1 MITLIVILL
10 GLLAFMR
17 LPIFVVLGGFAL
29 LGLYVQ
35 EIPFAVM
42 AAEIY
47 RITDT
52 PMLVAL
58 PLFSLAGYILA
69 ESGTPNR
76 LVQLTATMLGWVP
89 SGLPIVAF
97 LICAFFTALTGA
109 SGVTIVAIGALLYP
123 ALLKGGY
130 KKNFSLGLVTTSG
143 SLGLL
148 LVPSMPLILYGIIV
162 QQMALD
168 VTFEL
173 KDLFWAGLLPALLM
187 ICMLSAWSMWTNRKV
202 KVATDKFT
210 PRCAKRVLWDA
221 RWDLPLPFVVLGSI
235 YGGWLAISEVAALT
249 AAYVLFVQMFLYRE
263 IPLKKFVG
271 VFRDS
276 AIMVGE
282 ILLILAIS
290 LALTNVI
297 VDAEIPTML
306 FEFIQQ
312 WVESKYAFLLLLTL
326 FLLMLGMLLDIFSAL
341 VIMVPLIVPVAM
353 SYGIHPLHLGIV
365 FLANMQ
371 IGYFTPPVGMNLFI
385 ASYRFNEPITAL
397 YRSTLP
403 FFLVLLSCVLIITFV
418 PALSLAFVE

>member
-1 MITLIVILL
+1 MITLLVAVLTI
-10 GLLAFMR
+10 LAFLR
-17 LPIFVVLGGFAL
+17 LPIFAVLAGFAL

-35 EIPFAVM
+35 DIPFSIM

-58 PLFSLAGYILA
+58 PLFSLAGYLLA

-76 LVQLTATMLGWVP
+76 LVQLTATLLGWVP
-89 SGLPIVAF
+89 SGLPIVSF

-130 KKNFSLGLVTTSG
+130 KKDFSLGLVTTSG

-162 QQMALD
+162 QQMGLD
-168 VTFEL
+168 ITFEL
-173 KDLFWAGLLPALLM
+173 TDLFWAGLLPALLM
-187 ICMLSAWSMWTNRKV
+187 ILMLSAWSMWANRKV
-202 KVATDKFT
+202 KVASDKFT
-210 PRCAKRVLWDA
+210 PRCMRRVLWEA
-221 RWDLPLPFVVLGSI
+221 RWDIPLPFVVLGSI

-249 AAYVLFVQMFLYRE
+249 ATYVIFVQLFLYRE
-263 IPLKKFVG
+263 IPFKKWPGIFK
-271 VFRDS
+271 DS

-297 VDAEIPTML
+297 IDAEIPSKL
-306 FEFIQQ
+306 FEFIQR
-312 WVESKYAFLLLLTL
+312 WVESKYAFLLLLNV

-341 VIMVPLIVPVAM
+341 VIMVPLIVPIAM
-353 SYGIHPLHLGIV
+353 SYGIHPMHLGVV

-385 ASYRFNEPITAL
+385 ASYRFNEPITTL

-403 FFLVLLSCVLIITFV
+403 FFLVLLASVLIITYV
-418 PALSLAFVE
+418 PALSLAFIN